1 MVATI
6 GAVLRTGRQA
16 FAQGFAAMLPFWI
29 GAIPVGVAYSIAA
42 RHAGLNA
49 WEAQLMSL
57 LAFTAA
63 GQIAAVSAFEDGA
76 SLLLIVLTTI
86 ALNVQLLML
95 GLAAGRRFR
104 PGRTGKLLSA
114 WLLTD
119 GAFAVAFSLSPPTL
133 AGLCGAGASMY
144 LAWNL
149 GTGIGLLSGD
159 LLLGIGKATAGL
171 IAPLMF
177 VAVLAPVV
185 RQRASVIAVIVA
197 GISALVVSFV
207 APAGVCVLAGGCA
220 GGIAGL
226 ATHRKEQMR

>member
-1 MVATI
+1 MVAI
-6 GAVLRTGRQA
+6 LGVKRRIAGHA

-49 WEAQLMSL
+49 WESQMMSL

-76 SLLLIVLTTI
+76 SLFLIVLTTI

-119 GAFAVAFSLSPPTL
+119 GAFAVTFSLSPPTL
-133 AGLCGAGASMY
+133 AGLFGAGASMY
-144 LAWNL
+144 VAWNL
-149 GTGIGLLSGD
+149 GTGIGLISGEM
-159 LLLGIGKATAGL
+159 LLGIGQATAGL

-185 RQRASVIAVIVA
+185 RKRSSVIAVIVA
-197 GISALVVSFV
+197 GTSALVASLV
-207 APAGVCVLAGGCA
+207 APVGVCVLAGGCA
-220 GGIAGL
+220 GGFAGL
-226 ATHRKEQMR
+226 AVHRKEQLQ